1 MIKKF
6 QSEFL
11 NILSARGFI
20 HQGSDLAALDA
31 AATTGPITA
40 YVGYDCTADSLHVG
54 SLLSIMMLRWAQK
67 TGHRPIALMG
77 GGTTKVGD
85 PSGRD
90 EGRQLLSDETIAAN
104 MAGIERIFKNYLQF
118 GSRANDALMVNNA
131 EWLEK
136 LEYIAFLREVGRHF
150 SVNRML
156 SFDSVKLRLER
167 EQPLSF
173 IEFNYMI
180 MQAYD
185 FLELNRRY
193 GCTLQMGG
201 SDQWGNIVNG
211 VELCRRVDQREVF
224 ALTCPLLT
232 TASGAKMGKT
242 AAGAVWLNA
251 ERLPPFDFWQYWRN
265 TEDADVGKFLRLF
278 TELDLS
284 EIERLEKLGGA
295 EINKAKKI
303 LATQATTLCH
313 GADAAAAAEA
323 QAENTF
329 INNTPP
335 EFALSMDALRE
346 GKKLVDLIRML
357 QWTNSKSD
365 ARRLIKSNAVKIDDK
380 IITDEN
386 YTLTPDNV
394 GLDGIKLSVGKKH
407 HVLITGNAKS
417 QSIRDSLESA
427 WDYQVAGGLLGP
439 VESKKE

>member
-1 MIKKF
+1 MTQKL

-11 NILSARGFI
+11 NVLSARGFI
-20 HQGSDLAALDA
+20 HQGSDLTALDA
-31 AATTGPITA
+31 TAKTGPITA

-54 SLLSIMMLRWAQK
+54 HLLSIMMLRWAQK

-90 EGRQLLSDETIAAN
+90 EGRQLLSDETIATN
-104 MAGIERIFKNYLQF
+104 MNSIKRVFGNYLTF
-118 GSRANDALMVNNA
+118 GEGKTDAVMVNNA

-136 LEYIAFLREVGRHF
+136 LEYIPFLREVGRHF

-232 TASGAKMGKT
+232 TSSGAKMGKT

-251 ERLPPFDFWQYWRN
+251 ERLSAFDFWQYWRN
-265 TEDADVGKFLRLF
+265 AEDADVGKFLRLF
-278 TELDLS
+278 TELDLG

-295 EINKAKKI
+295 EINEAKKI
-303 LATQATTLCH
+303 LATQVTTLCH
-313 GADAAAAAEA
+313 GTDAARAAEL
-323 QAENTF
+323 QAVQLFEQGQSAEGVSQTIHLGDNLSLLDAITVTF
-329 INNTPP
+329 A
-335 EFALSMDALRE
+335 FAE
-346 GKKLVDLIRML
+346 
-357 QWTNSKSD
+357 SKSE
-365 ARRLIKSNAVKIDDK
+365 ARRLIKSAGVKVNEQTV
-380 IITDEN
+380 TDEKFVFN
-386 YTLTPDNV
+386 SPDLFAGN
-394 GLDGIKLSVGKKH
+394 DGAKISVGKKKIGF
-407 HVLITGNAKS
+407 L
-417 QSIRDSLESA
+417 R
-427 WDYQVAGGLLGP
+427 LG
-439 VESKKE
+439 

>member
-1 MIKKF
+1 MTQKF
-6 QSEFL
+6 RSDFL
-11 NILSARGFI
+11 NVLSARGFI

-31 AATTGPITA
+31 AAASGPITA

-54 SLLSIMMLRWAQK
+54 HLLSIMMLRWAQK

-90 EGRQLLSDETIAAN
+90 EGRQLLSDDTIAAN
-104 MAGIERIFKNYLQF
+104 MSSIKRVFRNYLTF
-118 GSRANDALMVNNA
+118 GGGKTDAVMVNNA

-251 ERLPPFDFWQYWRN
+251 ERLSAFDFWQYWRN
-265 TEDADVGKFLRLF
+265 AEDADVGKFLRLF

-295 EINKAKKI
+295 EINEAKKI
-303 LATQATTLCH
+303 LADEVTKLCH
-313 GADAAAAAEA
+313 GELEAAKMKLAATLAFSRDTTS
-323 QAENTF
+323 N
-329 INNTPP
+329 
-335 EFALSMDALRE
+335 
-346 GKKLVDLIRML
+346 VDLAAQPAIPRISLKKHDVHIEVDSKLTLIDSLTLL
-357 QWTNSKSD
+357 QFSSSKSD
-365 ARRLIKSNAVKIDDK
+365 ARRLIKEGGVKLNDTTISEEMYAITKKDFDQNNIAK
-380 IITDEN
+380 I
-386 YTLTPDNV
+386 
-394 GLDGIKLSVGKKH
+394 SAGKKRIG
-407 HVLITGNAKS
+407 LIIN
-417 QSIRDSLESA
+417 DWE
-427 WDYQVAGGLLGP
+427 
-439 VESKKE
+439 